1 MSVDLRVDWCDHKA
15 AEYAV
20 MHWHYSK
27 TMPTSKLVK
36 IGAWENEKF
45 IGAVIFSYGS
55 NKSIGQAYGL
65 KMQECCE
72 LVRVALG
79 KHESHTSQVVAK
91 SIALLKKQSPGLRL
105 ILSLADQTEGHI
117 GTLYQAG
124 NWIYVGYSTGDP
136 RVRKYIDKSGRT
148 LHWRTVGPM
157 LNSRGLT
164 ESVESARA
172 FGLIPQEHLP
182 KLKYLYPLDRAMRK
196 QIAPLAKPYP
206 KRETCGQSIEGD
218 TSAPTEGE
226 SSILSGRSNDA
237 TGQTPVLIDNL

>member
-20 MHWHYSK
+20 MNWHYSK

-36 IGAWENEKF
+36 IGAWENNRF
-45 IGAVIFSYGS
+45 IGAIVFSYGS
-55 NKSIGQAYGL
+55 NKAIGQSYGL
-65 KMQECCE
+65 TMQECCE

-79 KHESHTSQVVAK
+79 KHESHTSAVVAK
-91 SIALLKKQSPGLRL
+91 AISLLKKQSPGLRL

-124 NWIYVGYSTGDP
+124 NWIYAGYSTGDP
-136 RVRKYIDKSGRT
+136 RVRKYIDRSGRT

-182 KLKYLYPLDRAMRK
+182 KHKYLYPLDRAMRK
-196 QIAPLAKPYP
+196 QITPLAKPYP
-206 KRETCGQSIEGD
+206 KRATCEQSVEGD
-218 TSAPTEGE
+218 TVGDQSTEEG
-226 SSILSGRSNDA
+226 SIPSVRSDS
-237 TGQTPVLIDNL
+237 TSIEPVLIDE